1 MVGLITQLVR
11 VVGTSNV
18 QSCAGYIAD
27 FVMLSW
33 LEYLMQNFTWIRR
46 WIEEIS
52 HGHRPYWFMRR

>member
-27 FVMLSW
+27 IVVLSW
-33 LEYLMQNFTWIRR
+33 LEYLMQSFTEIRR
-46 WIEEIS
+46 
-52 HGHRPYWFMRR
+52 